1 MPPGRDG
8 FVMNPVTDENPPT
21 LKVPR
26 RGSLRAD
33 ATGQI
38 CQGKREDWGVC
49 DPHACVAL
57 FQGNI

>member
-1 MPPGRDG
+1 
-8 FVMNPVTDENPPT
+8 MNPVTDENPPT

-38 CQGKREDWGVC
+38 CQGKMEDWGVC

>member
-8 FVMNPVTDENPPT
+8 FFMNPVTDENPPA

-38 CQGKREDWGVC
+38 REDWGVC
-49 DPHACVAL
+49 DPHACVAS